1 MSDNRREALEAL
13 RDKVKAGVDIQPRE
27 FRVIAPEGLIANDD
41 LYEFWI
47 DAWVNAE
54 KAHNGS
60 LDAARV
66 LHDAVLPGW
75 GASISVKERDDGF
88 VMAWLSENLNHNPKA
103 RRAEYR
109 GYKIDPARA
118 WLLAI
123 LSALIS
129 ETPKGE
135 TP

>member
-13 RDKVKAGVDIQPRE
+13 RDKVKAGNDIQPRE

-60 LDAARV
+60 LDAAKA
-66 LHDAVLPGW
+66 LHKAVLPDLGWEVTRVSKYPGMIPGSSPFEFRADVGW
-75 GASISVKERDDGF
+75 GTTWVG
-88 VMAWLSENLNHNPKA
+88 
-103 RRAEYR
+103 RAD
-109 GYKIDPARA
+109 DPARA
-118 WLLAI
+118 WLLSI

-129 ETPKGE
+129 ETPKRE

>member
-13 RDKVKAGVDIQPRE
+13 RDKVKAGVEVQPRE

-60 LDAARV
+60 LDAAKA

-75 GASISVKERDDGF
+75 VIHDMGNNSRSMGWTVVIASKAGDYASSHEGQDCRQ
-88 VMAWLSENLNHNPKA
+88 EN
-103 RRAEYR
+103 
-109 GYKIDPARA
+109 PARA
-118 WLLAI
+118 WLLSI

-135 TP
+135 TL